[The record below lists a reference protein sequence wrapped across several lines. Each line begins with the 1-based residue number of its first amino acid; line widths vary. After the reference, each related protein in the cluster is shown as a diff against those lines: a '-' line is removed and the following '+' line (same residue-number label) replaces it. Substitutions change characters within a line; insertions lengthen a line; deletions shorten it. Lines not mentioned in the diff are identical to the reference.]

1 MSFRVPSTGHRVSRI
16 QRDVRVATYNIHR
29 ALGCDNRL
37 EVGRIVEVIETLDAD
52 VIALQ
57 ELETPE
63 VQTSAELLD
72 RLTEVGY
79 EAVLGPTILSAQHSY
94 GNALLTRLPVL
105 SCTRVDI
112 SVDHREPRGLIDVQL
127 GVVSGASPS
136 APAGGAEAAP
146 RLRCVTTH
154 LGLDPAERGAQIA
167 RIIEQLDDPRM
178 DSDRGMAPIILL
190 GDFNEWRPT
199 ARLRPID
206 ARLRRV
212 PPRATWPA
220 RWPLL
225 SLDRIWY
232 GGDIALLGSQVVR
245 SGHAR
250 VASDHLPLRAG
261 FRLNPD
267 PDPQHHP

>member
-1 MSFRVPSTGHRVSRI
+1 
-16 QRDVRVATYNIHR
+16 
-29 ALGCDNRL
+29 
-37 EVGRIVEVIETLDAD
+37 
-52 VIALQ
+52 
-57 ELETPE
+57 
-63 VQTSAELLD
+63 
-72 RLTEVGY
+72 
-79 EAVLGPTILSAQHSY
+79 
-94 GNALLTRLPVL
+94 
-105 SCTRVDI
+105 
-112 SVDHREPRGLIDVQL
+112 
-127 GVVSGASPS
+127 
-136 APAGGAEAAP
+136 
-146 RLRCVTTH
+146 
-154 LGLDPAERGAQIA
+154 
-167 RIIEQLDDPRM
+167 M

-245 SGHAR
+245 RGHAR

-267 PDPQHHP
+267 PDPQHHPRKEHPTASSIAQPSASRSRLAIAKTDGITRP